1 MRLPLLLV
9 VGVVPPPWPYPPL
22 PYPLPLLLGVVPPV
36 EEAVPVPLVV
46 LPQAVKRTMKVTK
59 TRMLNQERILACVVE
74 RVLCIASSSF
84 TCGDIA
90 SGDTGNVNESYTDLL
105 FYTDRSYKE
114 DFQNW

>member
-1 MRLPLLLV
+1 MRLPELLV

-46 LPQAVKRTMKVTK
+46 LPQAVKRTMNVMQTSI
-59 TRMLNQERILACVVE
+59 LYQLRILACDVE
-74 RVLCIASSSF
+74 RALRITFSSF

-90 SGDTGNVNESYTDLL
+90 SGDTGNVNES
-105 FYTDRSYKE
+105 
-114 DFQNW
+114 